1 MTIMYF
7 FFACSQS
14 QSLILGPFFPISF
27 PLTAPL
33 SSSSLPLSFSSL
45 LPLSSLP
52 SLPPLSALPPSS
64 FPHRLHAAGLGVGIS
79 VFFANMFRPLELLL
93 FAHLFRLNVADV
105 DLITLLLH
113 GGHHLANLLLLLL
126 WCSGLHTSISLHS
139 PFSWPVITLYSWVF
153 VSQTLFG
160 FRWQNS
166 FVTFSNSSLQIGG
179 GGRWWSST
187 W

>member
-79 VFFANMFRPLELLL
+79 VFFANMFRHLELLL

-126 WCSGLHTSISLHS
+126 TLVVGVAVEESMRAPS
-139 PFSWPVITLYSWVF
+139 PSVV
-153 VSQTLFG
+153 
-160 FRWQNS
+160 
-166 FVTFSNSSLQIGG
+166 
-179 GGRWWSST
+179 
-187 W
+187 